1 MLGENSQSKPDFA
14 GLGGTS
20 EWLGLGPL
28 LGSVDFRA
36 AMHHP
41 LVLYRTVQYCT
52 RRIRMWF
59 TTVTAPWRVKLL
71 SNPLPSTM
79 VQSPLRR
86 RKYLGLSSSVKP
98 LLRYPQLRR

>member
-1 MLGENSQSKPDFA
+1 MLGENSQNKPDFA

-41 LVLYRTVQYCT
+41 LVFLTYRTVLYAADQDVVYNGHC
-52 RRIRMWF
+52 
-59 TTVTAPWRVKLL
+59 
-71 SNPLPSTM
+71 PLA
-79 VQSPLRR
+79 R
-86 RKYLGLSSSVKP
+86 
-98 LLRYPQLRR
+98 